1 LDKEEQI
8 TKSAGGPDSQ
18 EASAQAFSLLAQ
30 ARNQGDLTVRDD
42 LYSETLLL
50 DAVRICRKK
59 GRRFR
64 LVDSGRLDR
73 FQLEWLLEAG
83 ADLYT
88 SDELRKDLS
97 ELDGLQQAA
106 DRGRAVLVLFVQG
119 ALSPESTPQDTEQP
133 PLYQL
138 GAGGAYIHVSN
149 RETARDGKALE
160 RLAEECRSGGSH
172 LVYYHHGVFASDL
185 GNLAAQKLWFHL
197 SEESFEQ
204 ADAQGEFLDLLKSA
218 RTQARFVLFSQGK
231 QNAIWLQEIVSAGV
245 SLIFQKKQFDYRS
258 PYKAIERKAERR
270 QLPHTAFY
278 LYPDIML

>member
-1 LDKEEQI
+1 MDNENQI
-8 TKSAGGPDSQ
+8 TGNAGGPDSQ
-18 EASAQAFSLLAQ
+18 EASEQVFSLLAQ

-88 SDELRKDLS
+88 SDEVRKDLS
-97 ELDGLQQAA
+97 ELEGLLR
-106 DRGRAVLVLFVQG
+106 DVGRGRAQLSLFVQG
-119 ALSPESTPQDTEQP
+119 ALFPESFSQETERP
-133 PLYQL
+133 PLFQL
-138 GAGGAYIHVSN
+138 GAGGAFIHVSN
-149 RETARDGKALE
+149 REAARDWKALE
-160 RLAEECRSGGSH
+160 TLALECRSGGSH
-172 LVYYHHGVFASDL
+172 IVYYFHGDFNSDL
-185 GNLAAQKLWFHL
+185 GDLAAHKLWIHL
-197 SEESFEQ
+197 SEESFAQ
-204 ADAQGEFLDLLKSA
+204 AEARSQFLDLLKSS
-218 RTQARFVLFSQGK
+218 RTQARFVLFSQGE
-231 QNAIWLQEIVSAGV
+231 QDARWLQELFFAGAYI
-245 SLIFQKKQFDYRS
+245 IFLKKQFDYRS
-258 PYKAIERKAERR
+258 PYKAIERKAVRR